1 MSADY
6 LLQAAISFSRVRFRA
21 FLRRLVSRSTTFR
34 EEPSFMDTILIV
46 DDDPSMLRLLSIN
59 LSDTYSVVT
68 AKDPEQVL
76 GLAMKHKP
84 AAILLDL
91 MMPKYSGFEL
101 CQCLH
106 SLSYTS
112 RTPLF
117 VVTGE
122 SSERYKAHCLNLGAR
137 EFIEKPV
144 DFDLLRT
151 KLGAELKKERPER
164 RAHVRVSLR
173 VILALKGANWGGG
186 VFNEMTLTENVSA
199 GGFLCNSQLVLPV
212 DSVVEVNIGIGV
224 DRFAGRARVM
234 RLESPRTPWQRYA
247 FQFQESTHEWVFNP
261 A

>member
-1 MSADY
+1 M
-6 LLQAAISFSRVRFRA
+6 L
-21 FLRRLVSRSTTFR
+21 
-34 EEPSFMDTILIV
+34 TILIV
-46 DDDPSMLRLLSIN
+46 DDDPSMLRLLSLN

-68 AKDPEQVL
+68 ANDPEQVL

-106 SLSYTS
+106 TLSYTS

-122 SSERYKAHCLNLGAR
+122 SAERYKTHCLNLGAR

-151 KLGAELKKERPER
+151 KLAAELEKERSER

-173 VILALKGANWGGG
+173 VILTLKGVNMGGG
-186 VFNEMTLTENVSA
+186 AFEEMTITENVSA
-199 GGFLCNSQLVLPV
+199 GGFLCTSQLMLPM
-212 DSVVEVNIGIGV
+212 DSVVEVHIGIGV
-224 DRFAGRARVM
+224 DRFAGLARVM
-234 RLESPRTPWQRYA
+234 RKESPRAPWQKYA
-247 FQFQESTHEWVFNP
+247 FQFQKSTHEWVMNRV
-261 A
+261 

>member
-1 MSADY
+1 M
-6 LLQAAISFSRVRFRA
+6 Q
-21 FLRRLVSRSTTFR
+21 
-34 EEPSFMDTILIV
+34 TILIV

-59 LSDTYSVVT
+59 LSDDYSVVT
-68 AKDPEQVL
+68 ADDPEHVL
-76 GLAMKHKP
+76 GLALKHKP

-106 SLSYTS
+106 TLSYTS

-122 SSERYKAHCLNLGAR
+122 SAERYKTHCLNLGAR

-151 KLGAELKKERPER
+151 KLAAELQKERTER

-173 VILALKGANWGGG
+173 VILTLKGVHIGGTQ
-186 VFNEMTLTENVSA
+186 FEEMIMTDNASA
-199 GGFLCNSQLVLPV
+199 GGFLCTCQLMLPV
-212 DSVVEVNIGIGV
+212 DSIVEVHIGIGANLLV
-224 DRFAGRARVM
+224 GRARVV
-234 RLESPRTPWQRYA
+234 RKESPRTPWQRYA
-247 FQFQESTHEWVFNP
+247 FQFQESTREWLLNP
-261 A
+261 V

>member
-1 MSADY
+1 MH
-6 LLQAAISFSRVRFRA
+6 
-21 FLRRLVSRSTTFR
+21 
-34 EEPSFMDTILIV
+34 TILIV

-68 AKDPEQVL
+68 ANNAEQVL
-76 GLAMKHKP
+76 GLALKHKP

-106 SLSYTS
+106 TLSYTS

-122 SSERYKAHCLNLGAR
+122 SAERYKTHCLNLGAS

-151 KLGAELKKERPER
+151 KLAAELHQERAER
-164 RAHVRVSLR
+164 RAHVRLSLR
-173 VILALKGANWGGG
+173 VIMKLRGIDAGGS
-186 VFNEMTLTENVSA
+186 VFEERTITDNVSR
-199 GGFLCNSQLVLPV
+199 GGFLSTSQLTLPI
-212 DSVVEVNIGIGV
+212 DSVVEVYVGIGA
-224 DRFAGRARVM
+224 DRFVGRAGVARK
-234 RLESPRTPWQRYA
+234 ESPHTPWQRYA
-247 FQFQESTHEWVFNP
+247 FQFHDSTDEWLLNP
-261 A
+261 G

>member
-1 MSADY
+1 MH
-6 LLQAAISFSRVRFRA
+6 
-21 FLRRLVSRSTTFR
+21 
-34 EEPSFMDTILIV
+34 TILIV

-68 AKDPEQVL
+68 VDNAEQVL
-76 GLAMKHKP
+76 GLALKHKP

-106 SLSYTS
+106 TLSYTS

-122 SSERYKAHCLNLGAR
+122 SAERYKTHCLNLGAS

-151 KLGAELKKERPER
+151 KLAAELRQERSER
-164 RAHVRVSLR
+164 RAHVRLSLR
-173 VILALKGANWGGG
+173 VILTLRGIGAGSPM
-186 VFNEMTLTENVSA
+186 FEEMTITDNVCR
-199 GGFLCNSQLVLPV
+199 GGFLCASQLTLPIN
-212 DSVVEVNIGIGV
+212 SIVEVYVGIGL
-224 DRFAGRARVM
+224 DRFVGRARVA
-234 RLESPRTPWQRYA
+234 RKESPHTPWQRYA
-247 FQFQESTHEWVFNP
+247 FQFRDSTHGWLLNP
-261 A
+261 G